1 MAKKDKKKGASDKPK
16 KEKLWSRVFEDDD
29 FFEDDLDEIDDS
41 DDEDDEDEKTPVK
54 KKKKKTGAA
63 DPTVKKKKATAKSG
77 EKKAPVEKIDLF
89 DDDEDEET
97 DAPDLLSDEDA
108 TELDE
113 LDLESAEGLTWDD
126 GVKIVDEQLIKE
138 GAESLEKKKAKKAE
152 ADRQAAAEKA
162 ETIRLFEQENADEAE
177 KKTRTTLVKTPNGGT
192 MRVHINATETIR
204 NVENAKKQQREREA
218 QRQHEEFLEKQER
231 KKKRQKSAKQMLA
244 NTFFAIALTI
254 AVLTA
259 GYYVFLLND
268 VTVYGNDTYA
278 SDYIV
283 EISGLKLG
291 EHLLFCD
298 LDAAKEN
305 IQENPYLQV
314 DDITY
319 GFPNRI
325 AIRIT
330 ERKEV
335 AGIIGLDYN
344 VIIDKNGYVLSMS
357 GGTDLSGLL
366 QVTGVSMS
374 GFQLGQ
380 RLGEGGDFGTATLIE
395 MIDVLGRY
403 GMLSSI
409 KSIDLTTPLAVKMT
423 ASNGLTVHVG
433 QPVDLENKMQ
443 SLSVLL
449 PRFITQGITDGT
461 LYLSAKGG
469 SVYSPSNAAER
480 ALAAANGQVTQDTTT
495 GDGTQAPILDENG
508 NPIVTPVPDGGDGT
522 TPGDGTSGTTNSP
535 IPATP
540 TPSPTP
546 YGGGDDFQG

>member
-1 MAKKDKKKGASDKPK
+1 MAKKDKRKSPADKPK
-16 KEKLWSRVFEDDD
+16 KDKLWSRVFADDD
-29 FFEDDLDEIDDS
+29 FIDDDLDTIDDS
-41 DDEDDEDEKTPVK
+41 DEEDDEDEAPVK

-63 DPTVKKKKATAKSG
+63 EPTAKKKKAAAAPAEK
-77 EKKAPVEKIDLF
+77 KKAPAEKIELF
-89 DDDEDEET
+89 DEDDDEIE
-97 DAPDLLSDEDA
+97 DAPELLSEEDG

-113 LDLESAEGLTWDD
+113 QDLESAERLTWDD
-126 GVKIVDEQLIKE
+126 GEQIVDEQLIQE
-138 GAESLEKKKAKKAE
+138 GAQSLEKKKAKKAE
-152 ADRQAAAEKA
+152 AERQAAAETA

-177 KKTRTTLVKTPNGGT
+177 KKARTTLVRTPDGGT

-218 QRQHEEFLEKQER
+218 QRQHEQFLERQER

-268 VTVYGNDTYA
+268 ITVYGNDTYA

-283 EISGLKLG
+283 ELSGLKLG

-325 AIRIT
+325 AVRIT

-357 GGTDLSGLL
+357 GGTDLSNLL

-395 MIDVLGRY
+395 MIDVLSRFN
-403 GMLSSI
+403 LLTSI
-409 KSIDLTTPLAVKMT
+409 KSIDLTTPLAVKMKAT
-423 ASNGLTVHVG
+423 NGLTVHVG
-433 QPVDLENKMQ
+433 QPIDLENKMQ

-449 PRFITQGITDGT
+449 PRFIAQGISDGT

-480 ALAAANGQVTQDTTT
+480 ALAAANGQTTTPDTTG
-495 GDGTQAPILDENG
+495 GDGTQAPIFDENG
-508 NPIVTPVPDGGDGT
+508 NPIVTPTPDGGGETIPTVST
-522 TPGDGTSGTTNSP
+522 TPAPT
-535 IPATP
+535 TP